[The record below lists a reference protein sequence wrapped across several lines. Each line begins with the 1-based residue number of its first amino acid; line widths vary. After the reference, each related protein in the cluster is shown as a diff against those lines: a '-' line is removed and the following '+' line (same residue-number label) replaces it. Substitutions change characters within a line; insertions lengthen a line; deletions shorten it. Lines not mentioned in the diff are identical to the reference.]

1 MSPRNP
7 APIGAPL
14 KVLAAILALSGGLAG
29 CGKLGDLER
38 PGPMFG
44 HAAASPAQRRQQQDP
59 NRPVQTIDP
68 RDQSGVPAPPRTLPI
83 PGQSPDPTASGPP
96 GALPDPYANPPR

>member
-1 MSPRNP
+1 MSRTSRL
-7 APIGAPL
+7 G
-14 KVLAAILALSGGLAG
+14 VWAAILGVSGGLGA
-29 CGKLGDLER
+29 CGKLGALER

-44 HAAASPAQRRQQQDP
+44 HGAGVSHQTRQTQDP

-68 RDQSGVPAPPRTLPI
+68 RDASGTPAPPRTLPI
-83 PGQSPDPTASGPP
+83 PGQSPNPTGVALP